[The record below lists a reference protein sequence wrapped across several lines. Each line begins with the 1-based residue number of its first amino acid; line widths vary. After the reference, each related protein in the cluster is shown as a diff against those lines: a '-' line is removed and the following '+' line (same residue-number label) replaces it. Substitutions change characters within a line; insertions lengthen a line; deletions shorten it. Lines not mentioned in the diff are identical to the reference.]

1 VGGFGGYNSQLSS
14 IYLGPSIMLKNK
26 KENAINLGIAV
37 GTGKEVL
44 IQGSIYRI
52 VKFKK

>member
-1 VGGFGGYNSQLSS
+1 
-14 IYLGPSIMLKNK
+14 MLKNK

-52 VKFKK
+52 VKFNVDYFIAMETDH